1 MSWWD
6 LQLIFSNL
14 TVVVGKVVRRL
25 ELQWSI
31 GTVSIIVIMTAIST
45 AQHSKI
51 RRAFVCRKNQ
61 IFRRIVGAHA

>member
-31 GTVSIIVIMTAIST
+31 GTVAIIVLMTAISI
-45 AQHSKI
+45 AQHSGI
-51 RRAFVCRKNQ
+51 RRDFVCRENQ
-61 IFRRIVGAHA
+61 FFRRLVGAHA